1 MKSFAGKKSAARHS
15 DPLQPGHVV
24 QFYTREQ
31 FMIDEVARRTA
42 RALRSRIPA
51 VLVATENHLQN
62 FEVRLGQLG
71 LPVDRLRD
79 RHLYVTFD
87 ASETLHTFM
96 DGLLPDRE
104 RFDRVIGGLIKEA
117 AGLSPTG
124 LVSIFGE
131 MVALLCAAAQRAI
144 LQARSCWKS
153 SGTNSPADSVSHC
166 AAHIRLSCSAP
177 IQWAQ
182 YSAFANNIPCAS
194 PPRVRCN
201 RPAKQKLSSISE
213 PISVVNKMRTAARG
227 GHAHS

>member
-51 VLVATENHLQN
+51 VLVATEKHLQN

-131 MVALLCAAAQRAI
+131 MVALLCAAGNIAGAI
-144 LQARSCWKS
+144 ALEELWNELAGRFRFSLCCAYPLELF
-153 SGTNSPADSVSHC
+153 GADSVGAVFSICEQHTLC
-166 AAHIRLSCSAP
+166 L
-177 IQWAQ
+177 
-182 YSAFANNIPCAS
+182 
-194 PPRVRCN
+194 
-201 RPAKQKLSSISE
+201 PAEGPL
-213 PISVVNKMRTAARG
+213 
-227 GHAHS
+227 